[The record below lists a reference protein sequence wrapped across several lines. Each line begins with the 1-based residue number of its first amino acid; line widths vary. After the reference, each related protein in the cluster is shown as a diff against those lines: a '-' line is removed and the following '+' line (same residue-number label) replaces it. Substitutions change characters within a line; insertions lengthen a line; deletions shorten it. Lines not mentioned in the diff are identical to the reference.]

1 MGKSLKEEVYKFNHE
16 QISLYGLLVL
26 LFAMLYNILTSKAL
40 DRRFLSYG
48 FDAIEWI
55 PLIIIA
61 VGSAFFAM
69 EYKNRTILTMM
80 YKSTSKLKIYLA
92 KFIVIFIY
100 SVVLT
105 AAAILLTFLFSFLFT
120 GHKYNWAATI
130 NGHSLII
137 DLLTNML
144 GAIIYSFFITGLSFM
159 LCMLTRNNA
168 VVVCIGIVLA
178 FFGAG
183 FSSALMQSFPNAVSI
198 IKWNPLSM
206 IFISQ
211 QLTRTSLMST
221 SHLLDSELIIANI
234 AYGLIFAVL
243 GYYLFKHRRV

>member
-16 QISLYGLLVL
+16 KISIYGLLVL
-26 LFAMLYNILTSKAL
+26 LCAMLYNILTSKVL
-40 DRRFLSYG
+40 DSRFLMYG

-55 PLIIIA
+55 PLIIIT
-61 VGSAFFAM
+61 VGSSFFAM
-69 EYKNRTILTMM
+69 EYKNRTIMMMM
-80 YKSTSKLKIYLA
+80 YKNSSKLKIYLA
-92 KFIVIFIY
+92 KFLVIFFY
-100 SVVLT
+100 SLVLT
-105 AAAILLTFLFSFLFT
+105 FAAILLTFLFSFVFT
-120 GHKYNWAATI
+120 GHEYDWVAI
-130 NGHSLII
+130 IDGHSLII

-183 FSSALMQSFPNAVSI
+183 FSSALMQAFPSAVGI

-211 QLTRTSLMST
+211 QLTRASLMST

-243 GYYLFKHRRV
+243 GYYLFKNRRV

>member
-26 LFAMLYNILTSKAL
+26 LFAMLYNVLTSKAL

-92 KFIVIFIY
+92 KFLVIFIY

-159 LCMLTRNNA
+159 LCILNRNNA

-183 FSSALMQSFPNAVSI
+183 FSSALMQSFPNAISI

>member
-1 MGKSLKEEVYKFNHE
+1 MGKSLEEEVYKFNHE
-16 QISLYGLLVL
+16 KISLYGLLVL
-26 LFAMLYNILTSKAL
+26 FFAMLYNIVSGKTIERSN
-40 DRRFLSYG
+40 LSYG
-48 FDAIEWI
+48 FGAIEWI

-69 EYKNRTILTMM
+69 EYKNRTILTML

-92 KFIVIFIY
+92 KFLVIFIY

-105 AAAILLTFLFSFLFT
+105 VVAILLTFLFSFLFT
-120 GHKYNWAATI
+120 GHKYDWIATI
-130 NGHSLII
+130 NGHSLIF
-137 DLLTNML
+137 DLLINML

-183 FSSALMQSFPNAVSI
+183 FSGALMRSFPEAVSI
-198 IKWNPLSM
+198 IKWNPMSI

-211 QLTRTSLMST
+211 QLTRTSLIST

-234 AYGLIFAVL
+234 AYGLIFVVF
-243 GYYLFKHRRV
+243 GYYLFKNRRV